1 MSKKVLIAASAVAL
15 AVSSA
20 FAQSETTGATSSLY
34 QLATLDPV
42 VVTAARY
49 EQPLSRVLTS
59 TSVITREQIERSQAP
74 TLVDLLQ
81 GEAGVE
87 IARNGGPGTLAS
99 IFLRGQNSTNLA
111 IFIDGVR
118 VQADNIGF
126 IRLVDIPIDQIERIE
141 ILRGNAGALYGEAA
155 VGGVINI
162 FTRSGTGKPG
172 GYGSVS
178 YGSRNTS
185 DVSVGY
191 SGGTGKSRFHMSA
204 QRYDTDGFSAMNNLQ
219 SDLVNPENDAYRRES
234 VYLRFDQDVRED
246 LSLGFS
252 AKSIYSDVYFDRDS
266 PFYGDKPTDVHLGKN
281 RDTDYTFF
289 VDYRPLQSWVS
300 KLALTSSKFKYREFV
315 NGEQQSLGDG
325 GFLEGNQNSLRWSN
339 IVDRGVGKIVFGIDA
354 VMSDFSSYGEKY
366 DRESSGA
373 YIGYGGN
380 YSQLDYQVNL
390 RRDNLEARSTDSRVK
405 NDATTWLLGLGYQ
418 LTESLRATSSL
429 STGFRAPGPAEM
441 LGPFSANPNLRPE
454 EHRGAEAGLLY
465 KTGRSSVRLVWFKTS
480 TTNAIVW
487 GGSKPENIGRAENK
501 GVEVQVSTFLS
512 GMQLK
517 ATLVSQDPINSET
530 LDRLQ
535 KRAREYGSLSLLGNY
550 FGYEIG
556 LDTIVSGNR
565 VDRGNTLGGYTFFNI
580 HVSRRLNNDLVARL
594 KVENASDKDYQLA
607 WGYNTPPR
615 GVFLS
620 VQYAPK

>member
-49 EQPLSRVLTS
+49 EQPLSQVLMS
-59 TSVITREQIERSQAP
+59 TSVISREQIERSQAP

-99 IFLRGQNSTNLA
+99 IFLRGQESKNLA

-126 IRLVDIPIDQIERIE
+126 IRLVDVPVDQIERIE

-185 DVSVGY
+185 DLSVGY

-204 QRYDTDGFSAMNNLQ
+204 QRYDTDGFSAMNKAQNPQ
-219 SDLVNPENDAYRRES
+219 VNPEKDAYQRES
-234 VYLRFDQDVRED
+234 VYLRFDQDINDD
-246 LSLGFS
+246 LSFGIS
-252 AKSIYSDVYFDRDS
+252 ARSIYSDVYFDS
-266 PFYGDKPTDVHLGKN
+266 PWNVNATDINLGKN

-289 VDYRPLQSWVS
+289 VDYRPVQSWAS
-300 KLALTSSKFKYREFV
+300 KLALTSSEFKYREFV
-315 NGEQQSLGDG
+315 NGVQLGVSDG
-325 GFLEGNQNSLRWSN
+325 GFYAGDQNSLRWSN
-339 IVDRGVGKIVFGIDA
+339 IVDRDFGKIVFGIDA
-354 VMSDFSSYGEKY
+354 VLSDFSSFGSKY

-373 YIGYGGN
+373 YIGYGGK
-380 YSQLDYQVNL
+380 YGQLDYQLNL
-390 RRDNLEARSTDSRVK
+390 RRDNLEAKSTDSRIK
-405 NDATTWLLGLGYQ
+405 NNATTWLLGLGYQ
-418 LTESLRATSSL
+418 LTDTLRVTSSL

-441 LGPFSANPNLRPE
+441 FGPFSANPNLKPE

-465 KTGRSSVRLVWFKTS
+465 KVERSSIRLVWFETS
-480 TTNAIVW
+480 TTNAIVYDDVTFTP
-487 GGSKPENIGRAENK
+487 SNIGKVENK
-501 GVEVQVSTFLS
+501 GVELQASTVLAGVQV
-512 GMQLK
+512 K
-517 ATLVSQDPINSET
+517 ASLVSQDPVNSET
-530 LDRLQ
+530 SARLAR
-535 KRAREYGSLSLLGNY
+535 RAREYGSVSLLGS
-550 FGYEIG
+550 FSGFEIG

-565 VDRGNTLGGYTFFNI
+565 VDGGATLGGYTLFNI
-580 HVSRRLNNDLVARL
+580 HVSRRLNNDLIARL

-607 WGYNTPPR
+607 RGYNTPPR

-620 VQYAPK
+620 VQYAPR